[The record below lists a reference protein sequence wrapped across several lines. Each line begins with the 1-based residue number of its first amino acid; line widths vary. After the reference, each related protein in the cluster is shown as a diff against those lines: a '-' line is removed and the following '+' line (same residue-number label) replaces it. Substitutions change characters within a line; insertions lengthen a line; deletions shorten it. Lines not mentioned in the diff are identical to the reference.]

1 MARYTSLDPKK
12 YIKIRDA
19 AITLFYNQGIDN
31 TSIQQIAN
39 EAGIAKGTIYLYYK
53 NRDDLVSYIFN
64 YCFNLHIEASMKDV
78 EVQKSSSDKLKKR
91 VKNILL
97 WNIEFPKESSIAR
110 AYYKPVNVVGTE
122 NVAFSRSYEINKEF
136 VKTGV
141 EMGEFKQL
149 PLEFLCNVFF
159 SAVEGI
165 STYVKNNKH
174 VLKDEA
180 LLEKMIEATVDSIR
194 K

>member
-1 MARYTSLDPKK
+1 MARYTSLDPNK

-39 EAGIAKGTIYLYYK
+39 EAGIAKGTIYLYFK
-53 NRDDLVSYIFN
+53 NRGDLISYIFN
-64 YCFNLHIEASMKDV
+64 YCLNLHIEASMKDV

-91 VKNILL
+91 VKNIIL
-97 WNIEFPKESSIAR
+97 WNMDFPKESSVAR

-136 VKTGV
+136 IMTGV

-149 PLEFLCNVFF
+149 PLEFLCNIFF
-159 SAVEGI
+159 STVEGI
-165 STYVKNNKH
+165 STYVRNNTH
-174 VLKDEA
+174 VLKDKV